1 MLVHSSTLAT
11 NNTKIV
17 SIVRKMIVRKE
28 GNIKAVAT
36 ATCKEE
42 SIHSKLVSQRHR
54 FSGRMRARIAQNY
67 LSSEIITLDTLA
79 ASFLLD
85 S

>member
-1 MLVHSSTLAT
+1 M
-11 NNTKIV
+11 KIV
-17 SIVRKMIVRKE
+17 IIVRKMIVRKE
-28 GNIKAVAT
+28 GNIQAVST
-36 ATCKEE
+36 ATWKEE
-42 SIHSKLVSQRHR
+42 SIHSKLVSQGHR

-79 ASFLLD
+79 ASFFLD